1 MNDKDKLNRI
11 LTDDNV
17 VYSINSNLDYLLTII
32 PEARNMIDFPHNH
45 PHHHLDV
52 WHHTLLALS
61 ISPNDFTIR
70 LALLLHDIGKPYS
83 YQDGGVRYF
92 KNHAYAS
99 YEISK
104 NILYRLGY
112 DKKFVYL
119 VSNLIRYHDTPI
131 TKRDINDSYDAA
143 YLRYIIQKCD
153 ALSHHP
159 DKLEKRKDYLVKT
172 LKLFN
177 EF

>member
-1 MNDKDKLNRI
+1 ML
-11 LTDDNV
+11 
-17 VYSINSNLDYLLTII
+17 
-32 PEARNMIDFPHNH
+32 
-45 PHHHLDV
+45 
-52 WHHTLLALS
+52 
-61 ISPNDFTIR
+61 SPNDFTIR

-104 NILYRLGY
+104 NALYRLGY
-112 DKKFVYL
+112 DKEFVYL
-119 VSNLIRYHDTPI
+119 VSNLIRYHDAPI